1 MHEPYTKLHSS
12 AGSTTVSGR
21 GGLTLESFGELGL
34 SPAVK
39 KGVDAAGY
47 RRPFPIQA
55 EAIGPLLEGKN
66 LIGQAKAG
74 SGKTLAFG
82 IPLIQAMDENQ
93 PWVQGLVLAPT
104 RELAVQIT
112 LELQKVA
119 SYTGVKVVT
128 IYGGQSMSIQL
139 DALRRGA
146 QVVIGTP
153 GRTIDHIRRGTLKLD
168 AVRFVVLD
176 EADVMLDMGFIDDV
190 DYILGRTPPGRQ
202 MSLFS
207 ATMPRSIVQL
217 SQRYMADAVRVMV
230 DENEPSAETLEQ
242 FYARAERDQKLEL
255 LLDILQKENR
265 KSAVVFCRTRHGTT
279 RLARELERRFMGVVS
294 LHGDL
299 SQNQRDHAMELFRS
313 GRADVLVATDVASRG
328 IDVRQVDCVIN
339 YDVPEDP
346 TVYFHRVGRTAR
358 AGDAGR
364 SYTFVSGDESAD
376 FARIASVAQ
385 PPIKP
390 LREEDSRAP
399 KNPTLSSRGFRPWR
413 HGRRERRR
421 GNPRH
426 FRRYG

>member
-1 MHEPYTKLHSS
+1 
-12 AGSTTVSGR
+12 
-21 GGLTLESFGELGL
+21 LTLESFDELRL
-34 SPAVK
+34 RPAVR

-55 EAIGPLLEGKN
+55 EAIGPLLEGRN

-93 PWVQGLVLAPT
+93 SWVQGLVLAPT

-112 LELQKVA
+112 LELQKIG
-119 SYTGVKVVT
+119 SFTGVRIVT
-128 IYGGQSMSIQL
+128 IYGGQSMNLQL

-146 QVVIGTP
+146 HIVVGTP
-153 GRTIDHIRRGTLKLD
+153 GRTIDHIKRGTLKLD
-168 AVRFVVLD
+168 AVRFVVID

-190 DYILGRTPPGRQ
+190 DYILGKTPPGRQ
-202 MSLFS
+202 MGLFS
-207 ATMPRSIVQL
+207 ATMPKSIVQL
-217 SQRYMADAVRVMV
+217 SHRYMADAARVMV
-230 DENEPSAETLEQ
+230 DQNEPSAETLEQ
-242 FYARAERDQKLEL
+242 FYARVERDQKLDL

-265 KSAVVFCRTRHGTT
+265 RSAVVFCRTRHGAI
-279 RLARELERRFMGVVS
+279 RLARELERRFLSVVS

-299 SQNQRDHAMELFRS
+299 SQNQRDHSMGLFRS

-358 AGDAGR
+358 AGDVGS

-376 FARIASVAQ
+376 FARIAGLANA
-385 PPIKP
+385 PIKP
-390 LREEDSRAP
+390 LREEDSRP
-399 KNPTLSSRGFRPWR
+399 PRTPTLSSRGPRPWR

-426 FRRYG
+426 FRRYR

>member
-1 MHEPYTKLHSS
+1 
-12 AGSTTVSGR
+12 
-21 GGLTLESFGELGL
+21 LTLESFDGL
-34 SPAVK
+34 MLKPAVR

-82 IPLIQAMDENQ
+82 IPLVQAMDENQ

-112 LELQKVA
+112 LELQKIA
-119 SYTGVKVVT
+119 SYTGVRIVT
-128 IYGGQSMSIQL
+128 IYGGQSMNVQL

-146 QVVIGTP
+146 HIVVGTP
-153 GRTIDHIRRGTLKLD
+153 GRTIDHIKRGTLRLN
-168 AVRFVVLD
+168 AVRFIVID

-190 DYILGRTPPGRQ
+190 DYILGKTPPGRQ

-207 ATMPRSIVQL
+207 ATMPQSIVRL
-217 SQRYMADAVRVMV
+217 SQRYMANAVRVMV

-242 FYARAERDQKLEL
+242 FYARVERDQKLEL

-265 KSAVVFCRTRHGTT
+265 KSAVVFCRTRYGTI
-279 RLARELERRFMGVVS
+279 RLARELERRFMSVVS

-299 SQNQRDHAMELFRS
+299 SQNQRDHSMGLFRS

-328 IDVRQVDCVIN
+328 IDVRQIDCVIN

-358 AGDAGR
+358 AGDVGR
-364 SYTFVSGDESAD
+364 SYTFVSGEESGD
-376 FARIASVAQ
+376 FARIATLARA
-385 PPIKP
+385 PIKP

-399 KNPTLSSRGFRPWR
+399 RASTLSSRGPRPWR

-426 FRRYG
+426 FQRYR

>member
-1 MHEPYTKLHSS
+1 
-12 AGSTTVSGR
+12 
-21 GGLTLESFGELGL
+21 LTLESFDELRIK
-34 SPAVK
+34 PVVK

-55 EAIGPLLEGKN
+55 EAIGPLLEGRN
-66 LIGQAKAG
+66 IIGQAKAG

-82 IPLIQAMDENQ
+82 IPLIQAVDENQ
-93 PWVQGLVLAPT
+93 PWVQGLVLSPT

-112 LELQKVA
+112 LELQKIA
-119 SYTGVKVVT
+119 SYTRVSIVT
-128 IYGGQSMSIQL
+128 IYGGQSMNVQL

-146 QVVIGTP
+146 HVVVGTP
-153 GRTIDHIRRGTLKLD
+153 GRTIDHIRRGTLRLD

-190 DYILGRTPPGRQ
+190 DYILDKTPPGRQ

-207 ATMPRSIVQL
+207 ATMPTSIVQL
-217 SQRYMADAVRVMV
+217 SHRYMSDAVKILV

-242 FYARAERDQKLEL
+242 FYARVERDQKLEL
-255 LLDILQKENR
+255 LLDILRKENR
-265 KSAVVFCRTRHGTT
+265 KSAVVFCRTRHGTI
-279 RLARELERRFMGVVS
+279 RLARELERRFMSVVS

-299 SQNQRDHAMELFRS
+299 SQKQRDHSMALFRS

-339 YDVPEDP
+339 FDVPEDP
-346 TVYFHRVGRTAR
+346 TIYFHRVGRTAR
-358 AGDAGR
+358 AGDVGR
-364 SYTFVSGDESAD
+364 SYTFVSREESAD
-376 FARIASVAQ
+376 FARIVALARA
-385 PPIKP
+385 PIKP

-399 KNPTLSSRGFRPWR
+399 KTPTLSSRGPRPWR
-413 HGRRERRR
+413 HGGRERRR

-426 FRRYG
+426 FQRYR

>member
-1 MHEPYTKLHSS
+1 
-12 AGSTTVSGR
+12 
-21 GGLTLESFGELGL
+21 LTLESFDELRL
-34 SPAVK
+34 KPVVK

-55 EAIGPLLEGKN
+55 EAIGPLLEGRN

-82 IPLIQAMDENQ
+82 IPLVQAMDENQ

-112 LELQKVA
+112 LELQKIA
-119 SYTGVKVVT
+119 SYTGVRIVT
-128 IYGGQSMSIQL
+128 IYGGQSMNLQL

-146 QVVIGTP
+146 HIVVGTP
-153 GRTIDHIRRGTLKLD
+153 GRTIDHIKRGTLRLE
-168 AVRFVVLD
+168 AVRFVVID

-190 DYILGRTPPGRQ
+190 DYILGKTPPGRQ

-230 DENEPSAETLEQ
+230 DVNEPSADTLEQ
-242 FYARAERDQKLEL
+242 FYARVERDRKLEL

-265 KSAVVFCRTRHGTT
+265 KSAVVFCRTRHGTI
-279 RLARELERRFMGVVS
+279 RLARELERRFMSVVS

-299 SQNQRDHAMELFRS
+299 SQKQRDHSMGLFRS

-358 AGDAGR
+358 AGDVGR

-376 FARIASVAQ
+376 FARIASLAKA
-385 PPIKP
+385 PIKP

-399 KNPTLSSRGFRPWR
+399 RTPTLSSRGPRPWR

-426 FRRYG
+426 FRRYV

>member
-1 MHEPYTKLHSS
+1 LD
-12 AGSTTVSGR
+12 
-21 GGLTLESFGELGL
+21 SFDELSL

-39 KGVDAAGY
+39 KGVDSAGY

-55 EAIGPLLEGKN
+55 EAIGPLLDGRN

-82 IPLIQAMDENQ
+82 IPLVQAIDENQ
-93 PWVQGLVLAPT
+93 RSVQGLVLAPT

-112 LELQKVA
+112 LELQKIA
-119 SYTGVKVVT
+119 SYTGVRVVT
-128 IYGGQSMSIQL
+128 VYGGQSMNVQL

-146 QVVIGTP
+146 HIVVGTP

-168 AVRFVVLD
+168 AVRFVVID

-190 DYILGRTPPGRQ
+190 DYILRETPPGRQ
-202 MSLFS
+202 MGLFS

-217 SQRYMADAVRVMV
+217 SQRYMADPVRVMV

-242 FYARAERDQKLEL
+242 FYARVERDRKLEL

-265 KSAVVFCRTRHGTT
+265 KSAVVFCRTRHGTI
-279 RLARELERRFMGVVS
+279 RLARELERRFMSVVS

-299 SQNQRDHAMELFRS
+299 SQNQRDHSMGLFRS
-313 GRADVLVATDVASRG
+313 GRADILVATDVASRG

-358 AGDAGR
+358 AGDIGR
-364 SYTFVSGDESAD
+364 SYTFVSSDEYGD
-376 FARIASVAQ
+376 FARIASLAKA
-385 PPIKP
+385 PIKP

-399 KNPTLSSRGFRPWR
+399 KTLTLSSRGPRPWH
-413 HGRRERRR
+413 HGRRERHR

-426 FRRYG
+426 FRRYS